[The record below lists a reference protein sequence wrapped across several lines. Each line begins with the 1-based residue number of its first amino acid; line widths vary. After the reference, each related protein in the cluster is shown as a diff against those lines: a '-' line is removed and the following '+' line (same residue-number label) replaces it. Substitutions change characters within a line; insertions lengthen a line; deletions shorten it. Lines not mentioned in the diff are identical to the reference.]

1 MTKKFNITISEQTGK
16 TIEIKAET
24 EEQAIQK
31 VMQGNWGN
39 GQVVNENIIDWVY
52 VDCVEVA

>member
-1 MTKKFNITISEQTGK
+1 MTKKFNITISEQIGK
-16 TIEIKAET
+16 ILEIKAET
-24 EEQAIQK
+24 KEQAIQK

-39 GQVVNENIIDWVY
+39 GQVVKQDIIDCVY